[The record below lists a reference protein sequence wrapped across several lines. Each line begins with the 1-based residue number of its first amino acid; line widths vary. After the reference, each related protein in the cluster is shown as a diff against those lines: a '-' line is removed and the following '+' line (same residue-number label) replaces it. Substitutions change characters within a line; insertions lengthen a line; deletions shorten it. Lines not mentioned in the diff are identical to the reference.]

1 MSTVVNYTRK
11 GRNEL
16 YGVPFGEE
24 GVLGSCI
31 YQWCKKDEETGKI
44 RALTDEENEIKEQL
58 QKKYFGNAS
67 EKQIIVQAMV
77 ESGEL
82 PKEQAWEMLTA
93 LTNMKGNNFI
103 MFLQELQ
110 AILGHQVVRGTH
122 IERKMLK

>member
-1 MSTVVNYTRK
+1 
-11 GRNEL
+11 
-16 YGVPFGEE
+16 
-24 GVLGSCI
+24 
-31 YQWCKKDEETGKI
+31 
-44 RALTDEENEIKEQL
+44 
-58 QKKYFGNAS
+58 
-67 EKQIIVQAMV
+67 MV

-110 AILGHQVVRGTH
+110 AVLGHQVVRGTY